1 MKKLILIFT
10 VFIFVHTGSSQ
21 NIPYPVLPDWE
32 SAPNGHIATGLGLA
46 DINGDGWK
54 DIIAANGNDIQRQHL
69 VVYYNQGDGNFGL
82 NPDWQS
88 ADIDYHGHLAVGD
101 LNKDGWMDVAVSV
114 YIGPTGFNSP
124 GKLKIYFNNGGV
136 LEDMPSFESY
146 NFYTFSC
153 AMGDADADGDLDIA
167 TTGGEPYNNILDYGK
182 IFYNNNG
189 NFSNQP
195 EWSSS
200 FIFGSMDVDFGDLD
214 QNGKVDLAFA
224 TESSPNYLFIA
235 NDDGIISDTP
245 AWHSTSSINY
255 MNSLDIGKI
264 GEEDV
269 MGMVMT
275 GNNQLGGDGRVKL
288 YTFEDG
294 IPSESDASWVSSSPG
309 YWSGVLLHDVDLDGI
324 NDLIYGGWWL
334 PMNIHLGNSESFH
347 STPDFT
353 SLTSSVV
360 EAIQIADLN
369 KDGIQQTT
377 EIFEFDDY
385 EGKSVLYTEYP
396 IEKIILLLFDDIGA
410 QPEDYC
416 YLPGKNWVS
425 FNSDLLWGEF
435 TIGIVY
441 EYSVKGDIVITNWD
455 SGKGNYIFYSDTTI
469 THTSGYLANSFD
481 FNLIPNPANDYVKV
495 ALYKAL
501 KSDVCITIM
510 NMDGKLCKQIN
521 YPISTSGEK
530 SLLLDIYD
538 LSEGLYLIHLK
549 NNQYSATEKLIIN

>member
-1 MKKLILIFT
+1 MKKLILICT
-10 VFIFVHTGSSQ
+10 ILLYATAGTSQ
-21 NIPYPVLPDWE
+21 HIPYPVFPDWE

-69 VVYYNQGDGNFGL
+69 VVYYNQGDGNFAL

-124 GKLKIYFNNGGV
+124 GKLKIYFNNEGV
-136 LEDMPSFESY
+136 LEETPSFESY
-146 NFYTFSC
+146 DFYTFSC

-214 QNGKVDLAFA
+214 QNGKLDLAFA

-235 NDDGIISDTP
+235 DDEGIISNTP
-245 AWHSTSSINY
+245 AWQSTGNINY

-264 GEEDV
+264 GEEEV

-294 IPSESDASWVSSSPG
+294 IPSESDASWVSNASG

-353 SLTSSVV
+353 SLT
-360 EAIQIADLN
+360 
-369 KDGIQQTT
+369 
-377 EIFEFDDY
+377 
-385 EGKSVLYTEYP
+385 
-396 IEKIILLLFDDIGA
+396 
-410 QPEDYC
+410 
-416 YLPGKNWVS
+416 
-425 FNSDLLWGEF
+425 
-435 TIGIVY
+435 
-441 EYSVKGDIVITNWD
+441 
-455 SGKGNYIFYSDTTI
+455 
-469 THTSGYLANSFD
+469 
-481 FNLIPNPANDYVKV
+481 NPRWWKRFR
-495 ALYKAL
+495 
-501 KSDVCITIM
+501 
-510 NMDGKLCKQIN
+510 
-521 YPISTSGEK
+521 
-530 SLLLDIYD
+530 
-538 LSEGLYLIHLK
+538 
-549 NNQYSATEKLIIN
+549 

>member
-1 MKKLILIFT
+1 MKKLILFYLVT
-10 VFIFVHTGSSQ
+10 LLVTSGLSQ
-21 NIPYPVLPDWE
+21 NIPYPVFPDWE

-69 VVYYNQGDGNFGL
+69 VVYYNQGDGNFDS

-88 ADIDYHGHLAVGD
+88 ADIDYHGHLAIGD

-114 YIGPTGFNSP
+114 YIGETGFNSP
-124 GKLKIYFNNGGV
+124 GKLKIYYNNEGV
-136 LEDMPSFESY
+136 LEDTPSFESY
-146 NFYTFSC
+146 DFYTFSC
-153 AMGDADADGDLDIA
+153 AMGDADGDGDLDIA
-167 TTGGEPYNNILDYGK
+167 TTGGEPYNNILDNGK

-189 NFSNQP
+189 SFSNLP

-214 QNGKVDLAFA
+214 QNGKLDLAFA

-235 NDDGIISDTP
+235 DDEGEISNSP
-245 AWHSTSSINY
+245 AWQSTGNINY

-264 GEEDV
+264 GEEEV
-269 MGMVMT
+269 MGMVLT

-294 IPSESDASWVSSSPG
+294 IPSESDASWVSSTPG

-334 PMNIHLGNSESFH
+334 PMNIHLGNNESFH

-425 FNSDLLWGEF
+425 FNSDILWGEF
-435 TIGIVY
+435 PIGIVY
-441 EYSVKGDIVITNWD
+441 EYSLKGDIVITNWD
-455 SGKGNYIFYSDTTI
+455 SGKGNYIFYNDTTI
-469 THTSGYLANSFD
+469 TSINHYSASNFD
-481 FNLIPNPANDYVKV
+481 FQVYPNPANTNIILQLNQTLSSN
-495 ALYKAL
+495 AG
-501 KSDVCITIM
+501 ITIR
-510 NMDGKLCKQIN
+510 DISGRICKQIKL
-521 YPISTSGEK
+521 PINAEK
-530 SLLLDIYD
+530 KRSILLNVND
-538 LSEGLYLIHLK
+538 LSKGMYILSVESSYYFVTK
-549 NNQYSATEKLIIN
+549 KLIIK